1 MSIILFFIFFQY
13 VFMVLNMK
21 LILNYK
27 RFQIW
32 DIVVI
37 VIGVLTSNFIIGFN
51 QLLSAIV
58 MFLLLGAYMYFCTS
72 KIRTTIVALGMSYLL
87 ILFTDHFSDV
97 LESFLQFK
105 SFGLGLFI
113 ILGTLLTIILDRLLS
128 YSRKRSE
135 YLGMKVSTVEAA
147 MTLVITIT
155 LSVLIFFTEIQRGN
169 QLSNIIYNSIFVFLI
184 ISICFVIYYV
194 RVRETKRKFELH
206 SQKQRIENDNR
217 YIKEMEKHY
226 NELRKFR
233 HDYQNILLSLDEY
246 IKTDDMEGL
255 KTYYDEA
262 IKPTSIKL
270 SSEKYL
276 LEDLSRIKNKEIKSI
291 FFNKLY
297 SAQMS
302 DIKVVFEAR
311 QELADFHTNTLDLV
325 MSLGIILDNA
335 IEETQT
341 HTAGNIL
348 AGVMSDEKSIMIV
361 VQNSL
366 RNNAPPVWKMK
377 MPGFTTKGNGH
388 GMGLVNLTEIIN
400 RDDNLTLETMIS
412 NGNFIQKLN
421 IDITRPNTHR

>member
-1 MSIILFFIFFQY
+1 M
-13 VFMVLNMK
+13 
-21 LILNYK
+21 
-27 RFQIW
+27 
-32 DIVVI
+32 
-37 VIGVLTSNFIIGFN
+37 
-51 QLLSAIV
+51 
-58 MFLLLGAYMYFCTS
+58 
-72 KIRTTIVALGMSYLL
+72 
-87 ILFTDHFSDV
+87 
-97 LESFLQFK
+97 
-105 SFGLGLFI
+105 
-113 ILGTLLTIILDRLLS
+113 
-128 YSRKRSE
+128 
-135 YLGMKVSTVEAA
+135 
-147 MTLVITIT
+147 
-155 LSVLIFFTEIQRGN
+155 
-169 QLSNIIYNSIFVFLI
+169 
-184 ISICFVIYYV
+184 
-194 RVRETKRKFELH
+194 
-206 SQKQRIENDNR
+206 
-217 YIKEMEKHY
+217 
-226 NELRKFR
+226 
-233 HDYQNILLSLDEY
+233 DEY

-302 DIKVVFEAR
+302 DIKVVFEVR

-341 HTAGNIL
+341 QTAGNIL
-348 AGVMSDEKSIMIV
+348 AGIMSDEKSIMIV

-377 MPGFTTKGNGH
+377 APGFTTKGNGH